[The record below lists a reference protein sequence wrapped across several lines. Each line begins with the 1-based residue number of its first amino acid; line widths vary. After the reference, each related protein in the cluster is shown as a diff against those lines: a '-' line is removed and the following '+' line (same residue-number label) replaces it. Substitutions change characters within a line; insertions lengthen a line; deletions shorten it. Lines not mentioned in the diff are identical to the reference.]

1 MFNQP
6 YMQPLD
12 HGLDLLLPG
21 HQPLGVAGIFPFAL
35 NVVNLA
41 DLHQR
46 LLGNLTLV
54 GRMQLKELAPRVCP
68 ATRLLNPSTH
78 SLLVARKVIHQ

>member
-1 MFNQP
+1 
-6 YMQPLD
+6 
-12 HGLDLLLPG
+12 
-21 HQPLGVAGIFPFAL
+21 
-35 NVVNLA
+35 
-41 DLHQR
+41 
-46 LLGNLTLV
+46 LTLV